1 MTQLCRPSEE
11 AKGDKSSRTQLV
23 RAVGLLSLTAIAING
38 MIGAGIFV
46 LPATVAKLLGPL
58 SPLAYLIS
66 GVAIVLI
73 VLCFAE
79 VGSRFERAGGPY
91 LYAREAFGSFI
102 GFEVGWMFLLTR
114 LTAFAA
120 ISNAFTAYLGYFWPL
135 VGTGIGRVLAISAA
149 LSVLTAIN
157 LFGVRYSAWFVNLLT
172 VGKLLPL
179 LLLATVGLFF
189 LDGQHFSVSGLPEIG
204 ALRQAS
210 LVLIFAFGGFE
221 FASVPT
227 EEVLNPRR
235 NLGVALI
242 AAVTLTG
249 TIYVLI
255 QIVALGTVPQL
266 ATASAP
272 LASAAQRFLGV
283 TGAAVVTAGAVLSTT
298 GTNGAVVLVGSR
310 ILYAMADGGQLPS
323 ALARV
328 HPRYRT
334 PHVSV
339 IVFALAAWALAM
351 YSNFAQLAAVS
362 AIARLLFYLS
372 TCLAVPVLRRKM
384 SDTSRQFKV
393 PGGLF
398 IPITAAVIC
407 LWLLSGSTKAQAT
420 VGGAAL
426 LLGAGIYGLQA
437 WTKTRALNA
446 EKMPAR
452 SKG

>member
-1 MTQLCRPSEE
+1 MTQQCRPLED
-11 AKGDKSSRTQLV
+11 AKAGNSSRTQLV

-38 MIGAGIFV
+38 MIGSGIFV

-102 GFEVGWMFLLTR
+102 GFEVGWMFLLAR

-120 ISNAFTAYLGYFWPL
+120 ISNAFAAYLGYFWPD
-135 VGTGIGRVLAISAA
+135 VGSGIGRVLAISAS
-149 LSVLTAIN
+149 LLVLTAIN
-157 LFGVRYSAWFVNLLT
+157 LFGVRYSAWLVNLLT

-189 LDGQHFSVSGLPEIG
+189 VDTQHFSVSAPPEIG

-221 FASVPT
+221 FASVPS

-235 NLGVALI
+235 NLAIALI
-242 AAVTLTG
+242 AAVSLTG

-255 QIVALGTVPQL
+255 QIVAQGTVPQL

-283 TGAAVVTAGAVLSTT
+283 TGAAIVTAGAVLSTT
-298 GTNGAVVLVGSR
+298 ATNGAVVLVGSR
-310 ILYAMADGGQLPS
+310 ILYAMADGGQLP
-323 ALARV
+323 APLARV

-334 PHVSV
+334 PHVSL
-339 IVFALAAWALAM
+339 IVFALAAWTLAM

-384 SDTSRQFKV
+384 ADASRQFTV
-393 PGGLF
+393 PGGVL

-420 VGGAAL
+420 VGGVAL
-426 LLGAGIYGLQA
+426 LLGAGIYGLEA
-437 WTKTRALNA
+437 WLRARALNT
-446 EKMPAR
+446 EKIAAR
-452 SKG
+452 SRS